1 MCRKISIMEVL
12 NIINAN
18 GERYFGCQIPPQS
31 PHIEII
37 KLMPKRW
44 WNRELKIWLVP
55 YGSESWQLLG
65 DKFGMQNLIVDKQEK
80 RVNIELYAVK
90 ENNKNIGNI
99 DGVKSQTK
107 QPKESADL
115 PESHKIAIIKMEEQL
130 ILNRYQQ
137 NTRKNYLCSFTTFV
151 CYYKDTEI
159 ANLGIEDIRK
169 FLLYK
174 INVDSISENT
184 QKSLICAIKFYYEK
198 VQGREK
204 FCLYDLRP
212 RMPVQLPDF
221 ISKEE
226 TIKLLSATENLKHKT
241 ILRLIYSAGIRLGEV
256 TNLKI
261 KDLRFDDNLIF
272 VKGGKGKKDRLTLF
286 SKKVQIL
293 MKEYFESY
301 KPKYWVF
308 EGQTGGKYSDRSVQN
323 VLRKAVQKS
332 GINEDTTVHT
342 LRHSF
347 ATHLVLNGVDL
358 RQVQEYLGHSS
369 LETTS
374 IYTHITDKMK
384 SETKSPID
392 DLDI

>member
-1 MCRKISIMEVL
+1 MMLMSILLKIIPKSP
-12 NIINAN
+12 NI
-18 GERYFGCQIPPQS
+18 G
-31 PHIEII
+31 II

-44 WNRELKIWLVP
+44 WNRELKMWLVP

-65 DKFGMQNLIVDKQEK
+65 QKFGIQNLNVDKREK
-80 RVNIELYAVK
+80 RVDISLYEA
-90 ENNKNIGNI
+90 NKNDKNNDKIEE
-99 DGVKSQTK
+99 VKKKSK
-107 QPKESADL
+107 QSKEKVDL
-115 PESHKIAIIKMEEQL
+115 PDLHKIAIIKMEEQL
-130 ILNRYQQ
+130 ILNRYQH
-137 NTRKNYLCSFTTFV
+137 NTKKNYLSSFTLFV
-151 CYYKDTEI
+151 SYYKDTDLGY
-159 ANLGIEDIRK
+159 LGIEDIKR
-169 FLLYK
+169 FLLHK
-174 INVDSISENT
+174 INIDNISENT

-198 VQGREK
+198 VEGREK
-204 FCLYDLRP
+204 FCLYDLRH
-212 RMPVQLPDF
+212 RMPEQLPDF
-221 ISKEE
+221 LSKEE
-226 TIKLLSATENLKHKT
+226 TVRVLSVTENLKHKT
-241 ILRLIYSAGIRLGEV
+241 ILRLIYSAGLRLGEA

-261 KDLRFDDNLIF
+261 KDLRFENNLIF

-286 SKKVQIL
+286 SKKVQVL
-293 MKEYFESY
+293 MKDYIESY

-323 VLRKAVQKS
+323 ILQKAVQKS
-332 GINEDTTVHT
+332 GVNEDTTVHT

-347 ATHLVLNGVDL
+347 ATHLVINGVDL

>member
-1 MCRKISIMEVL
+1 ML
-12 NIINAN
+12 
-18 GERYFGCQIPPQS
+18 
-31 PHIEII
+31 
-37 KLMPKRW
+37 
-44 WNRELKIWLVP
+44 WLVP
-55 YGSESWQLLG
+55 YGIESWQILVQ
-65 DKFGMQNLIVDKQEK
+65 KFGLHNLNVDKREK
-80 RVNIELYAVK
+80 RVDIRLYQFNEIKHDINNIQEIKKTTKYIK
-90 ENNKNIGNI
+90 EKVN
-99 DGVKSQTK
+99 
-107 QPKESADL
+107 L
-115 PESHKIAIIKMEEQL
+115 PELHNTAIIKMEEQL

-137 NTRKNYLCSFTTFV
+137 HTKKNYLNSFTMFV
-151 CYYKDTEI
+151 KYYRDKDLADLETD
-159 ANLGIEDIRK
+159 DIK
-169 FLLYK
+169 NFLLYK
-174 INVDSISENT
+174 INVDNISENT

-212 RMPVQLPDF
+212 RMPERLPDF
-221 ISKEE
+221 LSKEE

-241 ILRLIYSAGIRLGEV
+241 ILRLIYSAGLRLGET

-286 SKKVQIL
+286 SKKVQAL
-293 MKEYFESY
+293 MKEYIDVY
-301 KPKYWVF
+301 KPRYYVF

-323 VLRKAVQKS
+323 ILQRAVQKS
-332 GINEDTTVHT
+332 GVNEAATVYT

-347 ATHLVLNGVDL
+347 ATHLVINGVDL
-358 RQVQEYLGHSS
+358 RQVQQYLGHSS